1 MKKIIVLLFAFVLSV
16 FAQELDTNKVQI
28 KTDNIETKVINKIST
43 TPLLELRIK
52 SELNNL
58 GMYPNSMIYSDM
70 FAGEYKLGLSND
82 LYSQKNVMLNPLIM
96 QLNNK
101 PSFINQVLTYATYGA
116 VAYMAGA
123 HLKKYWKEYKKDFFG
138 GD

>member
-1 MKKIIVLLFAFVLSV
+1 MKKFIILLFTFILPV
-16 FAQELDTNKVQI
+16 FGQELDSTKIKNNTENTEIKVL
-28 KTDNIETKVINKIST
+28 NKINT
-43 TPLLELRIK
+43 TPLLELRIN

-58 GMYPNSMIYSDM
+58 GMYPNSMMYSDM
-70 FAGEYKLGLSND
+70 FAGEYKLGLNND
-82 LYSQKNVMLNPLIM
+82 VYSQKNVMLNPLIM

-101 PSFINQVLTYATYGA
+101 PSFINQVLTYASYGA